1 MKVFWAILL
10 LLVLATTAL
19 FVGTAYRQHAQAEA
33 QTAKARADADAA
45 RARAENEALK
55 VAEAIESQKLGVHPP
70 DGAPKI
76 VPKPVEDAT
85 PVTTPETVTDAQL
98 REAFVSPITAPDAA
112 VKALSHAPK
121 PATVEPAP
129 AAGTAAP
136 AEAAKP
142 KPAAPLIPPTLGP
155 AKLGE
160 YDVMGAA
167 IIERTEDGA
176 LVFGDVTI
184 KGEGTETSP
193 YVVPWDAL
201 IRAEEQFDPSRNS
214 LRIPE
219 FVAILHDKWVQL
231 DGYVSFPLMTNQPK
245 ELLAMLNMW
254 DGCCIGVPPTP
265 YDAVEVHLKKA
276 LTGDERFS
284 VSGRVT
290 GRFSVKP
297 YVVKSWL
304 VGMYVMEDA
313 DFAPSEDGE
322 GT

>member
-1 MKVFWAILL
+1 MKVFWAIIL

-19 FVGTAYRQHAQAEA
+19 FVGTAYRQRAQAEA
-33 QTAKARADADAA
+33 QAAKARADADAA
-45 RARAENEALK
+45 RAKAENEALK
-55 VAEAIESQKLGVHPP
+55 VAEAIESAKLGVHPP

-76 VPKPVEDAT
+76 VPKATAEAT
-85 PVTTPETVTDAQL
+85 PAATPETVTDAQM
-98 REAFVSPITAPDAA
+98 REAFVSPITSPEAP
-112 VKALSHAPK
+112 VKPLSHAPK
-121 PATVEPAP
+121 PATIEPAP
-129 AAGTAAP
+129 ATAAAAPP
-136 AEAAKP
+136 AAAKP
-142 KPAAPLIPPTLGP
+142 KPAAPLIPPTLSP
-155 AKLGE
+155 AKIGE

-167 IIERTEDGA
+167 LIERTEDGD
-176 LVFGDVTI
+176 LVFGDITI

-201 IRAEEQFDPSRNS
+201 IRAEEEFDPSRNS

-219 FVAILHDKWVQL
+219 FVAILHDKWVRL

>member
-1 MKVFWAILL
+1 MKVFWAIIL
-10 LLVLATTAL
+10 LLVLATAAL

-33 QTAKARADADAA
+33 QAAKARADAEAA

-55 VAEAIESQKLGVHPP
+55 IAEAIESAKLGVHPP
-70 DGAPKI
+70 DGAPNV
-76 VPKPVEDAT
+76 VPKAAADAT
-85 PVTTPETVTDAQL
+85 PAATPGAVTDAQM
-98 REAFVSPITAPDAA
+98 REAFVSPISSPEAT
-112 VKALSHAPK
+112 VKPLIHAPK
-121 PATVEPAP
+121 PATIDPAP
-129 AAGTAAP
+129 ATTAAAP
-136 AEAAKP
+136 AAAAKP
-142 KPAAPLIPPTLGP
+142 KPAAPLVAPTLSP
-155 AKLGE
+155 AKIGE

-167 IIERTEDGA
+167 LIERTEDGA
-176 LVFGDVTI
+176 LVFGDITI
-184 KGEGTETSP
+184 KGEGTEASP

-219 FVAILHDKWVQL
+219 FVAILHDKWVRL

-276 LTGDERFS
+276 ITGDERFS

-313 DFAPSEDGE
+313 DFAPSEDDE

>member
-1 MKVFWAILL
+1 MKVFWAIIL
-10 LLVLATTAL
+10 LLVLATAAL
-19 FVGTAYRQHAQAEA
+19 FVGTAYRQRAQAEEQA
-33 QTAKARADADAA
+33 AKARADADAA
-45 RARAENEALK
+45 RERAENEAMK
-55 VAEAIESQKLGVHPP
+55 VSEAIESQRLGVHPP
-70 DGAPKI
+70 DGAPKV
-76 VPKPVEDAT
+76 VPTQPALPAT
-85 PVTTPETVTDAQL
+85 KDGPESV
-98 REAFVSPITAPDAA
+98 AA
-112 VKALSHAPK
+112 VINPGGVPGTVAHPPSQTPGLTPGHTPK
-121 PATVEPAP
+121 PATIEP
-129 AAGTAAP
+129 
-136 AEAAKP
+136 P
-142 KPAAPLIPPTLGP
+142 KPAHTATTKSPPPLVPPTLSP
-155 AKLGE
+155 AKIGE

-167 IIERTEDGA
+167 LIERTEDGA
-176 LVFGDVTI
+176 LAFGDITI

-219 FVAILHDKWVQL
+219 FVAILHDKWVRL

-265 YDAVEVHLKKA
+265 YDAVEVHLKKSI
-276 LTGDERFS
+276 TGDERFS

>member
-1 MKVFWAILL
+1 MKVFWAIIL
-10 LLVLATTAL
+10 LLVLATTAI
-19 FVGTAYRQHAQAEA
+19 FVGTAYRQRAQAEA
-33 QTAKARADADAA
+33 QAAKARADADAA

-55 VAEAIESQKLGVHPP
+55 VAEAIESAKLGVHPP

-76 VPKPVEDAT
+76 VPKATAEAT
-85 PVTTPETVTDAQL
+85 PAATPETVTDAQM
-98 REAFVSPITAPDAA
+98 REAFVSPITSPEAT
-112 VKALSHAPK
+112 VKPLSHAPK
-121 PATVEPAP
+121 PATIEPAP
-129 AAGTAAP
+129 ATAAAAPP
-136 AEAAKP
+136 AAAKP
-142 KPAAPLIPPTLGP
+142 KPAAPLIPPTLSP
-155 AKLGE
+155 AKIGE

-167 IIERTEDGA
+167 LIERTEDGD
-176 LVFGDVTI
+176 LVFGDITI

-201 IRAEEQFDPSRNS
+201 IRAEEEFDPSRNS

-219 FVAILHDKWVQL
+219 FVAILHDKWVRL

-297 YVVKSWL
+297 YVVKNWL